1 MGTYNTWRKRGSPKA
16 TQSMFR
22 ESANRIALIVAEF
35 NACDTIYEILFSQFF
50 CMVNICKE
58 V

>member
-1 MGTYNTWRKRGSPKA
+1 MVARRLLEACFENLRNS
-16 TQSMFR
+16 
-22 ESANRIALIVAEF
+22 IALIVAGF
-35 NACDTIYEILFSQFF
+35 NAYSTIYEILFSQFF